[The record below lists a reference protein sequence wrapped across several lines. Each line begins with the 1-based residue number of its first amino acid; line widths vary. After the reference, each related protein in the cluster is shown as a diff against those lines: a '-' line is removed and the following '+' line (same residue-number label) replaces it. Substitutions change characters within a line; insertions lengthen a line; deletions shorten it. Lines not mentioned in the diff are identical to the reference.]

1 MRRAPA
7 RVKLS
12 LPGLMSSTD
21 RVSQKFSRSRG
32 RLTAFTLI
40 ELLVVIAVIAIL
52 AALLLPAL
60 HRAKAKALRVACV
73 NNEHQL
79 TLAMQMYPA
88 DNQDHLPSN
97 GYISPDKNRAL
108 WVGGDG
114 HWNERSFTNLDLLI
128 NPKYAQFAPYV
139 RSPGVYRCPADRSQV
154 KIGDQ
159 MFPKVRSYALNSYIN
174 WEVPTTSDNHPDYQA
189 FTKSAHLT
197 LRNPAEL
204 LTFVETAPGFV
215 CHPAFIVIEEMGLY
229 YHMPSAQ
236 HDGGGSV
243 TFADG
248 HVQYQKWK
256 DPITVRE
263 SQEIQWINHH
273 FYFRSG
279 NVDLKWLQERAS
291 FRK

>member
-1 MRRAPA
+1 MLLKN
-7 RVKLS
+7 RVFW
-12 LPGLMSSTD
+12 
-21 RVSQKFSRSRG
+21 KFSSCRG
-32 RLTAFTLI
+32 GSKGFTLI

-60 HRAKAKALRVACV
+60 HRAKSKALRVACV

-79 TLAMQMYPA
+79 SLALQMYPS
-88 DNQDHLPSN
+88 DNQDFLPSN
-97 GYISPDKNRAL
+97 GYIDPVKNRSL

-114 HWNERSFTNLDLLI
+114 HWNEKTFTNIDLLI

-154 KIGDQ
+154 KIGDASY
-159 MFPKVRSYALNSYIN
+159 PKVRSYGLNSYIN
-174 WEVPTTSDNHPDYQA
+174 WEIPAGDNNNHPDYQV
-189 FTKSAHLT
+189 FTKSAHLS
-197 LRNPAEL
+197 LRKPSDL
-204 LTFVETAPGFV
+204 LTFVEVAPGFV
-215 CHPAFIVIEEMGLY
+215 CHPAFVVVQEMGLY

-236 HDGGGSV
+236 HDNGGSV

-248 HVQYQKWK
+248 HVEYRKWT
-256 DPITVRE
+256 DPVTVRE

-273 FYFRSG
+273 FYFRS
-279 NVDLKWLQERAS
+279 NNRDLKWLQEHAS